1 MLVSPAQPTVFV
13 LVASVVVVETL
24 AILRFSAV
32 VGVALTAILRLL
44 LLCLLSLLVS
54 FF

>member
-13 LVASVVVVETL
+13 LVASVVVETL

-32 VGVALTAILRLL
+32 VGVALAAILRLL